1 MRNETCCFTGHR
13 QIPPGERAEIASR
26 LERVISD
33 LYQRGI
39 RYYGAGGALGFD
51 ALAARTVIRLREN
64 CPGMKLI
71 LVLPCLTQTRGWRP
85 EDIAEYERIKAQADK
100 VVYTAQQYTPGCMHR
115 RNRHLVDNSGVC
127 VCYLTRNSGG
137 DCLHRQL
144 RKETRGK
151 CIQYCRKYQTLKHF
165 FASRK
170 NFFKICAK
178 TTRLG
183 SGQKTSDFG
192 KISYAYKK
200 FKINRDLQ
208 KSGPSL

>member
-1 MRNETCCFTGHR
+1 MEIANKRMQTCCFTGHR
-13 QIPPGERAEIASR
+13 ELPPEEQAEIASR
-26 LERVISD
+26 LECVISAQ
-33 LYQRGI
+33 YQKGI

-127 VCYLTRNSGG
+127 VCYLTKNSGG
-137 DCLHRQL
+137 TAYTVNYAKKQGVNVFNIA
-144 RKETRGK
+144 E
-151 CIQYCRKYQTLKHF
+151 
-165 FASRK
+165 
-170 NFFKICAK
+170 KIK
-178 TTRLG
+178 L
-183 SGQKTSDFG
+183 
-192 KISYAYKK
+192 
-200 FKINRDLQ
+200 
-208 KSGPSL
+208 